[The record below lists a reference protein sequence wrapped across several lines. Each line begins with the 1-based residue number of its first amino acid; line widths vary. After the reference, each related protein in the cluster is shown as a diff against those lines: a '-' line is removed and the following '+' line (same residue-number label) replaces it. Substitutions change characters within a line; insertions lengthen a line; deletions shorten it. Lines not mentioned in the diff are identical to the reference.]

1 MEAIIKK
8 GDIIGNVK
16 DKFRYQVTEVLSTT
30 DSFFKVIVEDMG
42 TFEKFEVTSEE
53 MNFPG
58 YKYQE
63 QISRKN

>member
-16 DKFRYQVTEVLSTT
+16 DKFRYQVLEILSAS
-30 DSFFKVIVEDMG
+30 DLFFKVLVEDIT
-42 TFEKFEVTSEE
+42 TFEKFEVTSDE
-53 MNFPG
+53 MNFQG

-63 QISRKN
+63 QISRK